1 MTSQLH
7 YLIGNA
13 LEPVKKPAM
22 IVHICNDV
30 GGFGKGFVVALSTKY
45 PETEKQYRAWFSKG
59 HPQLGEVQF
68 VQVTPEICV
77 ANMIAQHGIRW
88 QGQVPPIRYKALEI
102 CLKKA
107 YEKAL
112 QDNLIVASPRIG
124 AVLSGGEW
132 PVIEDILKRTMTVD
146 TYVYTLE
153 KQKNRWPTKYED

>member
-1 MTSQLH
+1 MIPQLH

-13 LEPVKKPAM
+13 LKPVKKPAM
-22 IVHICNDV
+22 IVHICNDI
-30 GGFGKGFVVALSTKY
+30 GGFGKGFVVALSEKY
-45 PETEKQYRAWFSKG
+45 PETKRQYQAWFAKG

-68 VQVTPEICV
+68 VQVSPEICV
-77 ANMIAQHGIRW
+77 ANMIAQHDIRW
-88 QGQVPPIRYKALEI
+88 QGKVPPVRYTALET

-112 QDNLIVASPRIG
+112 QDNLTVASPRIG

-153 KQKNRWPTKYED
+153 KQKNRWPTKYEN